1 MSWREDVSP
10 TVSPRNSLRAVRS
23 NTPDIIEPEIPSL
36 SAGGGFNLAAE
47 LAMAEDGEGDGYL
60 SPPKNRGSTV
70 LSDYEGSEYGDI
82 DDDSDG
88 YLNDHVDSDQQQ
100 LQVLVDE
107 VTRKDASQGPIAQFV
122 HDLRRMRGQ
131 LDVENNARR
140 YQRWIITSNRQG

>member
-1 MSWREDVSP
+1 
-10 TVSPRNSLRAVRS
+10 
-23 NTPDIIEPEIPSL
+23 
-36 SAGGGFNLAAE
+36 
-47 LAMAEDGEGDGYL
+47 MAEDGEGDGYL